1 MKRILFAALTAAAL
15 FSGGILQS
23 LNAQNMEIPKKVSP
37 FPVGDKLPE
46 QFSKY
51 FVGQAWLAPLTDDKR
66 LNAPVSNV
74 TFSPGC
80 RNNWHSHTGGQTT
93 LIASRG
99 PGLLS
104 GEGPSRPGRC
114 FRATSAEIHR
124 RGPLARRGS
133 RQVVLASGRRVQYR
147 DQREH
152 MARTGQRSRNMRQ
165 QQLVPAPVSRL
176 GEDART
182 PPGRI
187 VSGRNTGTLGMRT
200 PEFFEIF
207 GNFALGEVTA
217 YGQLD
222 TRTRMLCI
230 LASNI
235 AWPGRTA
242 YRTTLEGALNAG
254 VTPVEVKETLY
265 QQIPYVGIAKVADF
279 VGITNEVLEA
289 RGVTLRFRGSRR
301 PRPQTQLEKGL
312 AVQRS
317 IFGAELVARRDAR
330 GGPREPKHI
339 QRYLFGQLLR
349 RFPRQTRGGLDVKM
363 RAADLLDARL
373 ARGLRIAGEGP
384 HRRKCEHRQRQ
395 GHPAGRRDPVAALY
409 RLSPHAERH
418 CVPERS
424 FAGKIKK

>member
-80 RNNWHSHTGGQTT
+80 RNNWHSHTGGQL
-93 LIASRG
+93 LIAVGGRG
-99 PGLLS
+99 YYQEKGRPARALLPGDIVEIAPDVVHWHGAAPDSWFSHLAVACN
-104 GEGPSRPGRC
+104 P
-114 FRATSAEIHR
+114 ATNENTWLEPVDDAQY
-124 RGPLARRGS
+124 AAAT
-133 RQVVLASGRRVQYR
+133 AS
-147 DQREH
+147 
-152 MARTGQRSRNMRQ
+152 
-165 QQLVPAPVSRL
+165 VPAPASRL
-176 GEDART
+176 GEDARRRLAELF
-182 PPGRI
+182 PGGI
-187 VSGRNTGTLGMRT
+187 PELGDAD
-200 PEFFEIF
+200 PELFEIF

-235 AWPGRTA
+235 ASQGRTA

-265 QQIPYVGIAKVADF
+265 QAVPYVGMAKVADF

-289 RGVTLRFRGSRR
+289 RGVTLPLAGQSTTSSADRF
-301 PRPQTQLEKGL
+301 EKGL

-317 IFGAELVARRDAR
+317 IFGAERID
-330 GGPREPKHI
+330 GMREAAPGW
-339 QRYLFGQLLR
+339 QYSLPNASRPLR
-349 RFPRQTRGGLDVKM
+349 T
-363 RAADLLDARL
+363 
-373 ARGLRIAGEGP
+373 
-384 HRRKCEHRQRQ
+384 C
-395 GHPAGRRDPVAALY
+395 
-409 RLSPHAERH
+409 AERH
-418 CVPERS
+418 R
-424 FAGKIKK
+424 